1 MLHFEDEYEV
11 AYQTKFRALR
21 PIIDKHFAAFEPGKI
36 VDMTHRFIATEKAA
50 LYESWN
56 YNKQQKSLSGLR
68 AQLQKA
74 SKHLKAIHP
83 VVLQEIAVN
92 LTLPI
97 VVLNGT
103 EDEKSCAAEVFNL
116 APSKEEVDAATHV
129 LKGLLKYSE
138 NIDKAIKY
146 TQDELPVGIAVG
158 SRKIDAWKVVEA
170 AAELSRTYDCPID
183 VPAGMNGSGPMR
195 RLLVDLFEHY
205 KITANVDSAYNGWL
219 KHIDRKREFLE
230 LLPID

>member
-1 MLHFEDEYEV
+1 MLHFEDESEV
-11 AYQTKFRALR
+11 AYRTNFRALR

-36 VDMTHRFIATEKAA
+36 AEMTHRFIAIEEVA
-50 LYESWN
+50 LYENWN

-74 SKHLKAIHP
+74 SEHLKVIHP
-83 VVLQEIAVN
+83 VVLQELAAN

-103 EDEKSCAAEVFNL
+103 EDRKSCAAEVFNL
-116 APSKEEVDAATHV
+116 APSMEEANAATHV
-129 LKGLLKYSE
+129 LKGLLMYSE

-158 SRKIDAWKVVEA
+158 NRNIDAWKVVEA
-170 AAELSRTYDCPID
+170 AAELIRTYELPILILKR
-183 VPAGMNGSGPMR
+183 MNGSGPMR

-205 KITANVDSAYNGWL
+205 KITANVDAAYNGWI
-219 KHIDRKREFLE
+219 KHIDRKREFLD

>member
-1 MLHFEDEYEV
+1 MPHFEDEHEV
-11 AYQTKFRALR
+11 AYRTKFRALR
-21 PIIDKHFAAFEPGKI
+21 PIIDKHFAAFEPGK
-36 VDMTHRFIATEKAA
+36 VVEMTHRFIATEEVA
-50 LYESWN
+50 LYENWN

-74 SKHLKAIHP
+74 SEYLKVVHP
-83 VVLQEIAVN
+83 AVLREVAGN

-103 EDEKSCAAEVFNL
+103 ENRKSCAAEVFNL
-116 APSKEEVDAATHV
+116 APSMEEANAATNV

-146 TQDELPVGIAVG
+146 TQDELPVGIVVG
-158 SRKIDAWKVVEA
+158 SRNIDAWKVVEA
-170 AAELSRTYDCPID
+170 AVELIRTYECPILI
-183 VPAGMNGSGPMR
+183 PKRLNGSGPVH
-195 RLLVDLFEHY
+195 RLLVDLFDHY
-205 KITANVDSAYNGWL
+205 KITANVDAAYNGWI

>member
-1 MLHFEDEYEV
+1 MPHFEDEHEV
-11 AYQTKFRALR
+11 AYRTKFRAVR
-21 PIIDKHFAAFEPGKI
+21 PIIDKHFAAFEPDKI
-36 VDMTHRFIATEKAA
+36 VEMTHRFIATEEVA

-56 YNKQQKSLSGLR
+56 YKKQLENLSGLR

-74 SKHLKAIHP
+74 SEHLKVIHP
-83 VVLQEIAVN
+83 VVLQEVAVN

-97 VVLNGT
+97 VVLNGS
-103 EDEKSCAAEVFNL
+103 EDRKSCAAEVFNL
-116 APSKEEVDAATHV
+116 APSVEEANDAANV

-138 NIDKAIKY
+138 NIDKAIMY
-146 TQDELPVGIAVG
+146 TQSELPVGIVVG
-158 SRKIDAWKVVEA
+158 SRNIDAWKVVEA
-170 AAELSRTYDCPID
+170 AAELIRAFECPILI
-183 VPAGMNGSGPMR
+183 PKGMNGSGPMR

-205 KITANVDSAYNGWL
+205 KINGNVDAAYNGWI